1 MLRDIPCLV
10 GAPPAMLN
18 SWRKGKHQRVRS
30 EFDESLNGQDLGTRL
45 VELNKDGGDV
55 GLTLENNQKNKT
67 GVLVAAVATG
77 KLAEVAGVAIGGGFK
92 TAGELTEFGA
102 SLAQVLPRSMSSPA
116 VCRQIAFFLS
126 TAGLSRLRARRSSS
140 SRTRQA
146 AWTLDFLSWGRGE
159 ISPPAPSIA
168 ARCCSASG
176 PCGLMA
182 RLA

>member
-1 MLRDIPCLV
+1 VLRDIPCLV

-77 KLAEVAGVAIGGGFK
+77 KLAEVAGVAIGDCLLSVNG
-92 TAGELTEFGA
+92 
-102 SLAQVLPRSMSSPA
+102 RA
-116 VCRQIAFFLS
+116 VS
-126 TAGLSRLRARRSSS
+126 TASEAEQLIENA
-140 SRTRQA
+140 T
-146 AWTLDFLSWGRGE
+146 GRVDLGF
-159 ISPPAPSIA
+159 SVMG
-168 ARCCSASG
+168 SG
-176 PCGLMA
+176 
-182 RLA
+182 